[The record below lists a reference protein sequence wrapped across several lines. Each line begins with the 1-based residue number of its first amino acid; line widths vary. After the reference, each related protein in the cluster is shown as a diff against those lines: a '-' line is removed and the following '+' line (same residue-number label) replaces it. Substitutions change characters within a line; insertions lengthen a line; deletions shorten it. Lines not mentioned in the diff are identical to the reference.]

1 MFRDLLFFRYIT
13 FKHKLVQPYCFKF
26 YLQIN
31 TTTPLKKPLLRHTGV
46 GRGAGRGGGARQLPA
61 AVVRPRLHEALPG
74 RGRLLDD
81 ADGSQV

>member
-1 MFRDLLFFRYIT
+1 MLLVLSPQ
-13 FKHKLVQPYCFKF
+13 KHYK
-26 YLQIN
+26 
-31 TTTPLKKPLLRHTGV
+31 TTTKQALLRHTGA

-61 AVVRPRLHEALPG
+61 AVVRPRVHEALPG